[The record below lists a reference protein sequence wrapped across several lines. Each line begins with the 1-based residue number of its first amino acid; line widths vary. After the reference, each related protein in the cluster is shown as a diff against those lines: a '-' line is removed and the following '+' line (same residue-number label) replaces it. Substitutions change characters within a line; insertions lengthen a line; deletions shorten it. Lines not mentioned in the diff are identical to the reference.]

1 MQLPKGIT
9 GFWSGDTEQ
18 PPFLD
23 EKAFRQLCHTLAR
36 ETGGTVTEMD
46 TAAGGNFYF
55 AGIRRYDDTVF
66 VLQNRHFPYA
76 AFARRGPSGRMAFT
90 EQPEWLRLPEGTV
103 CFLSPAQLEQDYR
116 GLCGALGPEEQ
127 AQLRYWKPQTVG
139 EILFNT
145 WD

>member
-9 GFWSGDTEQ
+9 GFWSGDTEP

-36 ETGGTVTEMD
+36 ETGGTVTEMN

-103 CFLSPAQLEQDYR
+103 CFLSPAQLEQDCR
-116 GLCGALGPEEQ
+116 GRCGALGLEEQ
-127 AQLRYWKPQTVG
+127 EQLRYWKPQTVG

>member
-9 GFWSGDTEQ
+9 GFWSGDTEP

-76 AFARRGPSGRMAFT
+76 AFARRGPSGRMVFT
-90 EQPEWLRLPEGTV
+90 GVAPVAGRDGVFSEPCPTGAGLPRSVRGAWPGRAGAAP
-103 CFLSPAQLEQDYR
+103 LLEAADRR
-116 GLCGALGPEEQ
+116 GDP
-127 AQLRYWKPQTVG
+127 
-139 EILFNT
+139 I
-145 WD
+145 